1 MINSNSLVCFITKDG
16 IEERGNIK
24 DKDDMH
30 IFNLIDYIKDNYDGE
45 KPLCNFNYRH
55 CPNDVAYAIS
65 LLKDTAVFLNLS
77 NREYDNSPKYGVLVV
92 SNNLSEDVL
101 NIIRELQEDLAGTF
115 EEIIIEGNSL
125 EREYFEGEQIDL
137 ITFLN
142 KNKSNNV
149 KGKVLKYE
157 K

>member
-1 MINSNSLVCFITKDG
+1 MIDGNSLVCFITKDG
-16 IEERGNIK
+16 IEERGNVK

-45 KPLCNFNYRH
+45 RPLCNFNYRH

-77 NREYDNSPKYGVLVV
+77 NRENDNSPKYGVLVV
-92 SNNLSEDVL
+92 SNYLSNSVL
-101 NIIRELQEDLAGTF
+101 DKISEIKEELLDSF
-115 EEIIIEGNSL
+115 EEIIIEGNSI
-125 EREYFEGEQIDL
+125 EREYFEGERIDI

-142 KNKSNNV
+142 KNKSNSV

>member
-101 NIIRELQEDLAGTF
+101 NIIRELQEDLAGSYVDFVHLPFHYQGCIPATGMVAGCCKLY
-115 EEIIIEGNSL
+115 ELCNLG
-125 EREYFEGEQIDL
+125 L
-137 ITFLN
+137 IW
-142 KNKSNNV
+142 KS
-149 KGKVLKYE
+149 
-157 K
+157 

>member
-1 MINSNSLVCFITKDG
+1 MINSNSLVYFITKDG
-16 IEERGNIK
+16 IEEQGNIK

-30 IFNLIDYIKDNYDGE
+30 IFNLIDYIKDKYDGE
-45 KPLCNFNYRH
+45 RPLCNFNYRH
-55 CPNDVAYAIS
+55 CPNDVAYALAS
-65 LLKDTAVFLNLS
+65 LKDTAVFLNLS
-77 NREYDNSPKYGVLVV
+77 NRENDNSPKYGVLVV
-92 SNNLSEDVL
+92 SNYLSNSVL
-101 NIIRELQEDLAGTF
+101 DKISELKEDLFCAF
-115 EEIIIEGNSL
+115 EEIIIEGNSI

-142 KNKSNNV
+142 KNKSNSV